1 MANIFEFLSK
11 HGNITPEKA
20 FGANKNILDSLFNVF
35 DNICIYPKI
44 RAGSVFQSGL
54 GWECI
59 IFKVRISGS
68 HNHCNRKPAG
78 TLYSRGAARQTD

>member
-1 MANIFEFLSK
+1 MVIFIEFNRSLDTLK
-11 HGNITPEKA
+11 EAGL
-20 FGANKNILDSLFNVF
+20 NKNILDLLFNVF
-35 DNICIYPKI
+35 DNICICPKI

-78 TLYSRGAARQTD
+78 TLYSRGAVRQTD